1 MNVFFLNDQVYIE
14 YKDRVMRYLLKK
26 VQNLH
31 DAEDLTSEVFLK
43 AFKKLESFDESKASF
58 STWIYTVARNTVID
72 YYRTRKD
79 STELDENLTVSEYAD
94 TSLLKNETLEILA
107 DALESLDER
116 SRNIVILHYYNGLP
130 LKSISDATGISYS
143 HTKLLHN
150 KALTELKKYF

>member
-1 MNVFFLNDQVYIE
+1 MNVFLLKDKVYTE
-14 YKDRVMRYLLKK
+14 YKEKVMRYMLKK
-26 VQNLH
+26 VQNPH

-43 AFKKLESFDESKASF
+43 VFKSIESFDENKASI

-79 STELDENLTVSEYAD
+79 TAELDENLTAENAD
-94 TSLLKNETLEILA
+94 TSLFKNEMLEALA
-107 DALESLDER
+107 AALER

-130 LKSISDATGISYS
+130 LKSIAEAMGTSYS

>member
-1 MNVFFLNDQVYIE
+1 MNVFLLKDKVYTE
-14 YKDRVMRYLLKK
+14 YKEKVMRYMLKK
-26 VQNLH
+26 VQNPH

-43 AFKKLESFDESKASF
+43 VFKKIESLNENKASI
-58 STWIYTVARNTVID
+58 STWIYTVID

-79 STELDENLTVSEYAD
+79 TAELDENLTAENAD
-94 TSLLKNETLEILA
+94 TSLFKNETLEALA
-107 DALESLDER
+107 AALESIDER

-130 LKSISDATGISYS
+130 LKSIAEAMGISYS

>member
-31 DAEDLTSEVFLK
+31 DAEDLASEVFLK

-116 SRNIVILHYYNGLP
+116 SRNIVILHYYNGLT
-130 LKSISDATGISYS
+130 LKSISDAIGISYS

>member
-1 MNVFFLNDQVYIE
+1 MNVFLLKDKVYTE
-14 YKDRVMRYLLKK
+14 YKEKVMRYMLKK
-26 VQNLH
+26 VQNPH

-43 AFKKLESFDESKASF
+43 VFKSIESFNENKASI

-79 STELDENLTVSEYAD
+79 TAELDENLTAENAD
-94 TSLLKNETLEILA
+94 TSLFKNEMLEALA
-107 DALESLDER
+107 AALESIDER

-130 LKSISDATGISYS
+130 LKSIAEAMGISYS

>member
-94 TSLLKNETLEILA
+94 TSLLKNEMLEILA

-130 LKSISDATGISYS
+130 LKSISDAIGISYS

>member
-130 LKSISDATGISYS
+130 LKSISDAIGISYS